1 MMIFGSTVNDNESST
16 EKNDDHEI
24 NTVNPDYAK
33 MRIRQYCLEC
43 SEPISAEHQLQ
54 YSGTHF
60 CVNCEE
66 KIEIKRF
73 FLSSYKRRFNR
84 NHNNS

>member
-1 MMIFGSTVNDNESST
+1 MKIFGSSANDNESTT
-16 EKNDDHEI
+16 EKND
-24 NTVNPDYAK
+24 NQQVNAVRLNNIK
-33 MRIRQYCLEC
+33 MCTRQFCLEC
-43 SEPISAEHQLQ
+43 SEPILPERQLK
-54 YSGTHF
+54 YSGTRF

-84 NHNNS
+84 NKS

>member
-1 MMIFGSTVNDNESST
+1 MIFGSTVNDNESST
-16 EKNDDHEI
+16 EKNDDQQV
-24 NTVNPDYAK
+24 NTVNPDNAK
-33 MRIRQYCLEC
+33 MRTRQFCLEC
-43 SEPISAEHQLQ
+43 SEPISPEHQLQ
-54 YSGTHF
+54 YFGTHF

-84 NHNNS
+84 NRDNS